1 MPPMLQ
7 MDKMP
12 LQIIRPLCL
21 IDETD
26 LIRYARLRGYEK
38 QKQLCPY
45 EHVSSRAKVKS
56 LLAQLRELNPEVN
69 DSVYAALSNIKTQYL
84 PI

>member
-1 MPPMLQ
+1 
-7 MDKMP
+7 
-12 LQIIRPLCL
+12 
-21 IDETD
+21 
-26 LIRYARLRGYEK
+26 
-38 QKQLCPY
+38 
-45 EHVSSRAKVKS
+45 VSSRAKVKG